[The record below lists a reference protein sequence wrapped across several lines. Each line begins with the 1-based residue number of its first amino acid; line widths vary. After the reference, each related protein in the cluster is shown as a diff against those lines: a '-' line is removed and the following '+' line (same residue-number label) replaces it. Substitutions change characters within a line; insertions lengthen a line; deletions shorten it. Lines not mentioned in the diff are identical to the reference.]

1 MTRQHKY
8 TVEWARVAEEDLVA
22 IVNYIALDSVEAAL
36 TILTRLRERV
46 ENLFVMPL
54 RGRVVPELKEHGVLT
69 YRELIVKP
77 WRIIYRVS
85 DSKVYVLAVI
95 DSRRNLED
103 ILLER
108 FGR

>member
-1 MTRQHKY
+1 MTTRHKY
-8 TVEWARVAEEDLVA
+8 PVRWARVAEQDLEA
-22 IVNYIALDSVEAAL
+22 IIDYIALDNVDAAFAVL
-36 TILTRLRERV
+36 MRLRDRV
-46 ENLFVMPL
+46 ATLSTEPL
-54 RGRVVPELKEHGVLT
+54 RGRVVPELQAQGVLS

-77 WRIIYRVS
+77 WRIIYRESQQDVQ
-85 DSKVYVLAVI
+85 VLALL